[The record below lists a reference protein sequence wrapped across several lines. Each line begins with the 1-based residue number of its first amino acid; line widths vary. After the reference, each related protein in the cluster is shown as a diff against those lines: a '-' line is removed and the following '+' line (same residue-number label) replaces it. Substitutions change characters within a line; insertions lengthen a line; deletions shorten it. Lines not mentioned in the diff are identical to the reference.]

1 MVTDVGLPKVSGIDL
16 ARDALARNPRLAVI
30 FATGDPGGPA
40 RAGLDPAAVLL
51 KPFAP
56 EDLDLAVANALN
68 DARDR
73 QAPGPP

>member
-16 ARDALARNPRLAVI
+16 ARDALARQPRLAVI

-40 RAGLDPAAVLL
+40 KAGLEPAAVLV

-56 EDLDLAVANALN
+56 EDLELAVTNALN
-68 DARDR
+68 DERYR
-73 QAPGPP
+73 PM